1 MPLRIYLTSRV
12 LVEESG
18 TVILDERR
26 VMGRQGRLAFAYR
39 SGQPGRGARCL
50 RTLQKP
56 LVGGA
61 GRAPIATDR
70 ASVSRNV
77 ELLTTPDTRRVPPI
91 TYPPMEWRPELSRS
105 CLKGCLKHREHHWT
119 RFTPTAQDFG
129 QVRAIHPVPP
139 GEFPLPI
146 ASLYDPFP
154 YTRYLRRVASIF
166 ALHGRLTPECHFEA
180 HLWCTV
186 VQSGVKMQPAFRL
199 YRDYYSRSGHLE
211 SARRGAR
218 SLVLQVLGHA
228 HQLYELTTH
237 RRCASPLRS
246 ARRRRSMVAPG

>member
-1 MPLRIYLTSRV
+1 MPLRIYLTSRA

-26 VMGRQGRLAFAYR
+26 VMGRQGRLVFAYR
-39 SGQPGRGARCL
+39 SGQPGRGATCL

-77 ELLTTPDTRRVPPI
+77 EFLTTPDTRQVPPI

-105 CLKGCLKHREHHWT
+105 CLKGCLKLREHHWT

-129 QVRAIHPVPP
+129 QVRAVHPGPP
-139 GEFPLPI
+139 GEFPLPV
-146 ASLYDPFP
+146 ASLYDPCP

-199 YRDYYSRSGHLE
+199 YRDYDT
-211 SARRGAR
+211 
-218 SLVLQVLGHA
+218 Q
-228 HQLYELTTH
+228 
-237 RRCASPLRS
+237 SPNVGEG
-246 ARRRRSMVAPG
+246 RRSQKFAAVYGMWHHACRWKWI